1 MYDAYIIFETVRNQK
16 MQKPVAILTDLP
28 FSQYYCHTCD
38 VIDGCE
44 HSVHVQL
51 WRSNPLDHDD
61 IEVASVR
68 DEDHAEEMFKAL
80 QDAYDLAVR
89 RTHVAE
95 RIKKKDAKPES
106 PKSST
111 YYIEL

>member
-1 MYDAYIIFETVRNQK
+1 MYEAYIIFEVVRNQK

-51 WRSNPLDHDD
+51 WKDNPLDHQDV
-61 IEVASVR
+61 EVASVR
-68 DEDHAEEMFKAL
+68 DEDHAEELFRAL
-80 QDAYDLAVR
+80 QDAYELAVR
-89 RTHVAE
+89 KRTKFTE
-95 RIKKKDAKPES
+95 EPKPEP